1 MSECD
6 SGALFVP
13 VAGRL
18 KLRRNTA
25 PDAWPDLR
33 TVRRL
38 AGLRLNGS
46 VKDSESI
53 PAQSATR
60 VPVNRIKQL
69 TQMSQGPQHAP
80 MGASLS
86 PLPKR
91 GAARRSLQP
100 RQVHPHTTI
109 SRNKPQ

>member
-1 MSECD
+1 MTL
-6 SGALFVP
+6 AP

-60 VPVNRIKQL
+60 VPVNRKKQL

-86 PLPKR
+86 PLPR
-91 GAARRSLQP
+91 IALPAAPFNPARFT
-100 RQVHPHTTI
+100 HT
-109 SRNKPQ
+109 PQ